1 MGGLN
6 DSVDTIAAELAKKLG
21 DKLLSCEVRS
31 PRRIYCEVAPRDFP
45 EMAVFL
51 WGEKKCRF
59 NIASGLQTPTGF
71 EVLYHFSWNEGDE
84 TGPGGGKGVV
94 VSVRV
99 KTTDKEHPVLVSVA
113 DKIKAFDFI
122 ERELHDLLGITF
134 EGRKE
139 TKPLLAAED
148 WPKDFFPLRRT
159 EKRAELDYGE
169 ITR

>member
-1 MGGLN
+1 MGGSN
-6 DSVDTIAAELAKKLG
+6 DSAETIAAELSRRFG
-21 DKLLSCEVRS
+21 SKLLGSEVRS
-31 PRRIYCEVAPRDFP
+31 EKRVYIEVAPRDFR
-45 EMAVFL
+45 EMALFL

-59 NIASGLQTPTGF
+59 NIASGMQTPSGF

-99 KTTDKEHPVLVSVA
+99 RTSEKERPVLVSVA
-113 DKIKAFDFI
+113 DKIKALDFI
-122 ERELHDLLGITF
+122 ERELHDLLGIEF
-134 EGRKE
+134 EGRADL
-139 TKPLLAAED
+139 KPLLAAED

-159 EKRAELDYGE
+159 ERRAELDYGD